1 MGRNRSLFNNSIF
14 FAIGNLGS
22 KVVQLLMLPLYTK
35 WLSPADYGVVDLLN
49 NYINVLILFIGLDVA
64 DALIVFPLKKKNEEI
79 KTIFST
85 ALVFTVLTT
94 LVALILFLLLHITGF
109 NSAIGAFGENLWY
122 AFGILISQ
130 AIYRVFQYFC
140 RGINKMSVFSYTG
153 VVSSLLI
160 AAFSFLLIPK
170 FGFRGYL
177 LAMILS
183 NILTAVFVIVYSKA
197 FDYFLIDG
205 YDKGL
210 LRQMLRYSVPMIPNI
225 LLWWIILSLNRPLLE
240 KYTGLAAIGI
250 FGIACKIPD
259 LIGMVYNFFHSAWIT
274 TISEEYGNS
283 DFNKYVNQVLEMITC
298 VQTFIYLATLLL
310 SKYLFQWFIDVR
322 YSEALMYVPILCVGI
337 VLSNFATFMSS
348 IFNANRKT
356 YRMFYS
362 VIIAAGICLLLNFAL
377 IPKYGIWGACIS
389 IVVGHLTAG
398 VSRLYFARDSFKL
411 IRPYHLFLNITLCV
425 VCALLYFYDL
435 HSWLVWL
442 ILLLFSVA
450 VNSTQVQGGAKM
462 VIEYSKNRKINK
474 RKL

>member
-64 DALIVFPLKKKNEEI
+64 DALIVFPLKKKNEEV

-85 ALVFTVLTT
+85 ALVFTALTT
-94 LVALILFLLLHITGF
+94 LVALILFFLVHITGLK
-109 NSAIGAFGENLWY
+109 SAIGAFGDNLWY

-177 LAMILS
+177 VAMILS

-205 YDKGL
+205 YDKGV
-210 LRQMLRYSVPMIPNI
+210 LRQMLKYSVPMIPNI

-259 LIGMVYNFFHSAWIT
+259 IIGMVYNFFHSAWIT

-283 DFNKYVNQVLEMITC
+283 DFNKYVNKVLEMITC
-298 VQTFIYLATLLL
+298 VQTFIYLVTLLL
-310 SKYLFQWFIDVR
+310 SKYLFQWFIDDR
-322 YSEALMYVPILCVGI
+322 YSEALIYVPVLCVGI

-356 YRMFYS
+356 YKMFYS
-362 VIIAAGICLLLNFAL
+362 VIIAACVCLFLNFAL
-377 IPKYGIWGACIS
+377 IPNYGVWGACLS
-389 IVVGHLTAG
+389 ILVGHLTAG
-398 VSRLYFARDSFKL
+398 VSRLFFARDTFKL
-411 IRPYHLFLNITLCV
+411 IHPLHLIFNMSLCLV
-425 VCALLYFYDL
+425 SALLYFYEFQ
-435 HSWLVWL
+435 SPFMWLF
-442 ILLLFSVA
+442 LLLMAFVI
-450 VNSTQVQGGAKM
+450 NLTQVRGGH
-462 VIEYSKNRKINK
+462 
-474 RKL
+474 